1 MVDSQDERHGRFSA
15 LVLPDRRALSDDVA
29 GAIRSAILRG
39 EIRPGQSIP
48 ENGLAQRLRVS
59 RSPIRE
65 ALAQLEREGLVTS
78 RVGRPTTV
86 RRFSKREIEELYAI
100 RAALEGLAARWAAES
115 ATPEA
120 RAALVDRAARLR
132 AAMGDAAASPSPET
146 IPADVAFHRGIAAA
160 CGSDQLHRMME
171 GLSYQVHLVMAGGF
185 ATLTPRRAEEMH
197 AEHEALLAAI
207 QRRDGDAAERIAR
220 QHVLGAQR
228 RLVHA
233 VSSPEGAG

>member
-1 MVDSQDERHGRFSA
+1 
-15 LVLPDRRALSDDVA
+15 
-29 GAIRSAILRG
+29 
-39 EIRPGQSIP
+39 
-48 ENGLAQRLRVS
+48 
-59 RSPIRE
+59 
-65 ALAQLEREGLVTS
+65 
-78 RVGRPTTV
+78 
-86 RRFSKREIEELYAI
+86 
-100 RAALEGLAARWAAES
+100 
-115 ATPEA
+115 
-120 RAALVDRAARLR
+120 
-132 AAMGDAAASPSPET
+132 
-146 IPADVAFHRGIAAA
+146 
-160 CGSDQLHRMME
+160 ME